1 MGFELLRCAS
11 QCLSF
16 SCFSYH
22 YTPIEFNLRQG
33 AYMLDKQAQS
43 IYLALHIGAKYSHWF
58 VSISNLST

>member
-22 YTPIEFNLRQG
+22 YTLIEFNLRQG

-43 IYLALHIGAKYSHWF
+43 IYLALHIGAKYSH
-58 VSISNLST
+58 